1 MEIFSATKEQV
12 KETFYK
18 EKGFNLL
25 IFWESEILS
34 DNFEEILLLKINQ
47 YA

>member
-1 MEIFSATKEQV
+1 MEIFKATKEQI
-12 KETFYK
+12 
-18 EKGFNLL
+18 EKICNNEGFNLL

-34 DNFEEILLLKINQ
+34 ENFEEILLLKINQ